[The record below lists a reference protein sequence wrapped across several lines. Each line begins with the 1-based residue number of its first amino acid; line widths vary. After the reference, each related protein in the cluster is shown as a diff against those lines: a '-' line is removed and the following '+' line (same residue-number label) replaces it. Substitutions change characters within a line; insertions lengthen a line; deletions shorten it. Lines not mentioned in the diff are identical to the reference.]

1 MAPSAS
7 SSQVAAGRPE
17 GRRQAK
23 PKTGAKPKPAPTN
36 PAAATAPTK
45 SVPQF
50 KTAKPPRGKKKKS
63 DPAFDR
69 AGFERRGFGIFEACG
84 GRCTFRIARARR
96 RNGYRVVPNT
106 PLYRDVFASSA
117 AAALSNT
124 LCRLASVVGGS
135 AFKEAAS
142 NTAQVA
148 AASLPAL
155 AVNRRGLFSKK
166 ST

>member
-1 MAPSAS
+1 MFVCRFQS
-7 SSQVAAGRPE
+7 
-17 GRRQAK
+17 
-23 PKTGAKPKPAPTN
+23 
-36 PAAATAPTK
+36 
-45 SVPQF
+45 
-50 KTAKPPRGKKKKS
+50 
-63 DPAFDR
+63 
-69 AGFERRGFGIFEACG
+69 
-84 GRCTFRIARARR
+84 R
-96 RNGYRVVPNT
+96 RNGRHRFVQT

-155 AVNRRGLFSKK
+155 AVNRRGLSQQEINITRKGPGVDDEPDAVRFLEGARLEVVRDLSQR
-166 ST
+166 